1 MKMRMLLMV
10 LAGIASAPA
19 QSSPPGSGQGRG
31 RMGFGGPA
39 EPGARFVGAE
49 AGMPGRVVKNAPYS
63 AELVTES
70 VQTLPDGN
78 HIRQSSSVKVYRDS
92 EGRTRREQSV
102 NLNGLGSNSN
112 MPQVV
117 FINDPVA
124 GMNYALNAK
133 DHTGAKTAWTSGG
146 GRMGKNSAPSRDPAG
161 AANAQRP
168 RRGNPDQNVLTEDLG
183 RQTMEGVAVEG
194 RRVTVT
200 IPAGQMGND
209 QPIQTV
215 TETWFSRE
223 LQTMVFSKRSDP
235 RSGET
240 VTRMLNVSRSEPPR
254 MLFDVPADY
263 KVTESA
269 GRMPWPRGGTK
280 SPQQK

>member
-1 MKMRMLLMV
+1 MMAMV
-10 LAGIASAPA
+10 FLAAAGATA
-19 QSSPPGSGQGRG
+19 QGPPPGPGTGR
-31 RMGFGGPA
+31 
-39 EPGARFVGAE
+39 GARFLGAQ
-49 AGMPGRVVKNAPYS
+49 AGMPGPVVKNAPYS
-63 AELVTES
+63 ADLVTES

-124 GMNYALNAK
+124 DVNYALNAK
-133 DHTGAKTAWTSGG
+133 DHTGTKASWTPGA
-146 GRMGKNSAPSRDPAG
+146 GRMGKKPAPRPG
-161 AANAQRP
+161 AQ
-168 RRGNPDQNVLTEDLG
+168 GQNIRSEELG
-183 RQTMEGVAVEG
+183 RQTMEGLPVEG

-200 IPAGQMGND
+200 IAAGQMGND

-215 TETWFSRE
+215 TETWFSPD
-223 LQTMVFSKRSDP
+223 LQTIVMSKRSDP

-240 VTRMLNVSRSEPPR
+240 VTRMQNVSRSEPPH
-254 MLFDVPADY
+254 MLFEAPADY
-263 KVTESA
+263 KVTESE
-269 GRMPWPRGGTK
+269 GRMPWPRGAKNT
-280 SPQQK
+280 QQK

>member
-1 MKMRMLLMV
+1 
-10 LAGIASAPA
+10 
-19 QSSPPGSGQGRG
+19 
-31 RMGFGGPA
+31 MGFGGPP
-39 EPGARFVGAE
+39 EPGARFLGAE
-49 AGMPGRVVKNAPYS
+49 AGMPGRVVKNAPYT
-63 AELVTES
+63 ADLVTES

-117 FINDPVA
+117 FINDPVSGA
-124 GMNYALNAK
+124 NYALNAK
-133 DHTGAKTAWTSGG
+133 DRTGTKTSWTPGA
-146 GRMGKNSAPSRDPAG
+146 GRMGKSSVA
-161 AANAQRP
+161 P
-168 RRGNPDQNVLTEDLG
+168 RRASQNQNARTDELG
-183 RQTMEGVAVEG
+183 RQTMEGLAVEG

-215 TETWFSRE
+215 TETWFSPE
-223 LQTMVFSKRSDP
+223 LQAVVLSKRSDP

-240 VTRMLNVSRSEPPR
+240 VTRMLNVSRSEPPHI
-254 MLFDVPADY
+254 LFEAPADY
-263 KVTESA
+263 KVTESE
-269 GRMPWPRGGTK
+269 GRMPWPRGAKKT
-280 SPQQK
+280 QQK